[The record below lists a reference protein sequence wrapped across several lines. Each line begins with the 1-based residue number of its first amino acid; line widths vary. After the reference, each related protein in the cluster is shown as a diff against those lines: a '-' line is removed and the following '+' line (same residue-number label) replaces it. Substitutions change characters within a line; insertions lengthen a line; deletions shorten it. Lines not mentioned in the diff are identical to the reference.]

1 MWVMGTNRMA
11 FPSHPA
17 AMKETLSIV
26 TTRVNL
32 LLERIQN
39 TRNRMPVML
48 RQEDEARWLEEHPD
62 AETSHQPA
70 DA

>member
-1 MWVMGTNRMA
+1 MA

-48 RQEDEARWLEEHPD
+48 RQEDEARWLEEHPA

>member
-1 MWVMGTNRMA
+1 MA

-17 AMKETLSIV
+17 AMKETPSII
-26 TTRVNL
+26 TTRANL
-32 LLERIQN
+32 PLERFHN
-39 TRNRMPVML
+39 TRKRMPVML

>member
-1 MWVMGTNRMA
+1 
-11 FPSHPA
+11 
-17 AMKETLSIV
+17 MKETLSIV

-70 DA
+70 DAQAWNGRHPDVSSMVAY